1 MKYLSI
7 FQQESMK
14 KYLLTYC
21 CLFLF
26 AQAIILVFAINDM
39 RVEIKNINSIKEA
52 REEKASYWMNAV
64 AQYPTEPDVLY
75 NASVASLNMGDKKAA
90 LGYLQKAL
98 HIDPLFVK
106 ANELREEI
114 VRN

>member
-1 MKYLSI
+1 
-7 FQQESMK
+7 MK

-26 AQAIILVFAINDM
+26 AQAIILVVAIYDM
-39 RVEIKNINSIKEA
+39 RKEIKTINAIKNE
-52 REEKASYWMNAV
+52 REEKASYWRSAV

-75 NASVASLNMGDKKAA
+75 NASVASLNVGDKKAA
-90 LGYLQKAL
+90 LDYLQKAL

-106 ANELREEI
+106 ANALREEI
-114 VRN
+114 VKN